1 MKKVILLCVASMM
14 IIVFTSCSLSRNHE
28 SNVEPNQG
36 SENGSSAEGGN
47 TSENETFA
55 EFQNPVY
62 EYETE
67 VMRYSELLDEF
78 SFRKDVEVT
87 RTDYAAYYFENSI
100 DAAER
105 SACIAATDMVLSCVD
120 AALPEIEIVVLSPE
134 SYDGILVSGN
144 RLYTSVESWESVDY
158 IAKVLL
164 AGCGEWSN
172 YGMAYGYADYLCRK
186 AGMEGAEPV
195 MNDREAVSEDRE
207 LASDGRETVS
217 DGRDR
222 REFQS
227 MDGLAGYDLT
237 LLCFDENY
245 MSAEDVEAAKNNAG
259 LFAEWYMS
267 SHSEEEYLELLSAS
281 GTSEGAARANE
292 ALKSFY
298 EEHGV
303 ECSLTKIRYEYGGV
317 SLDYAAA
324 CEYAVF
330 YIGKDWQDQIWEMNP
345 MVPENFLHEDY
356 SAIKKF
362 FECNVS
368 QMKQYQELFDLDS
381 YSNELTVFFP
391 NNAELLQTS
400 FYQVKRGTIYL
411 DSVVSLMHEYI
422 HFLMDGYDDPENKW
436 TVEGFA
442 RYYDCLYNDYGC
454 AFWNQDYND
463 PEGAFQTYIEHI
475 GRPVDSRADNRDLND
490 FLVRAYEWSDP
501 NLTYESGASFVAYL
515 VECYG
520 LEDVIQYIGS
530 DIRFNAKWGKS
541 YKELVQDW
549 NDYIEQNYS
558 WYAGD
563 YQK

>member
-1 MKKVILLCVASMM
+1 MKKKSVLFNFAIMLFLFTACGFVQNDESSVTQGILE
-14 IIVFTSCSLSRNHE
+14 NE
-28 SNVEPNQG
+28 SGAEGTFSKTDQ
-36 SENGSSAEGGN
+36 SAEN
-47 TSENETFA
+47 AALPEY
-55 EFQNPVY
+55 VY
-62 EYETE
+62 NTE

-87 RTDYAAYYFENSI
+87 RTDYAAYYFETSI

-105 SACIAATDMVLSCVD
+105 SACIAATDKVLSCVD
-120 AALPEIEIVVLSPE
+120 AVRPEIEIVVLSPE

-144 RLYTSVESWESVDY
+144 RLYTPVQPWESAGY

-164 AGCGEWSN
+164 AGYGEWSN
-172 YGMAYGYADYLCRK
+172 YGMAYGYADYLCGK
-186 AGMEGAEPV
+186 AGMGGAEPDT
-195 MNDREAVSEDRE
+195 NDREAVSGDRE
-207 LASDGRETVS
+207 PASDGRETVS
-217 DGRDR
+217 DERDR
-222 REFQS
+222 CEFQPMNS
-227 MDGLAGYDLT
+227 MAGYDLS
-237 LLCFDENY
+237 LLCFDENFA
-245 MSAEDVEAAKNNAG
+245 SAEDVEAAKNNAC

-292 ALKSFY
+292 ALESFY

-303 ECSLTKIRYEYGGV
+303 ECSLTKILYEYGGM

-356 SAIKKF
+356 SAIKEF
-362 FECNVS
+362 FECNVR

-463 PEGAFQTYIEHI
+463 PEGAFQAYIEYI
-475 GRPVDSRADNRDLND
+475 GRPVDSRADNRYLND

-530 DIRFNAKWGKS
+530 DIQFNAKWGKS